1 MVYQDLLKAGAN
13 VDVQNNEGR
22 TPLHFAA
29 RDGYVDVVKVT
40 AKKLLRFKLFRRM
53 V

>member
-1 MVYQDLLKAGAN
+1 MVYQDLLIAGAN
-13 VDVQNNEGR
+13 VDAQTEDQW

-29 RDGYVDVVKVT
+29 EDGYVDVVKVT
-40 AKKLLRFKLFRRM
+40 AKKLLRFELFRRI